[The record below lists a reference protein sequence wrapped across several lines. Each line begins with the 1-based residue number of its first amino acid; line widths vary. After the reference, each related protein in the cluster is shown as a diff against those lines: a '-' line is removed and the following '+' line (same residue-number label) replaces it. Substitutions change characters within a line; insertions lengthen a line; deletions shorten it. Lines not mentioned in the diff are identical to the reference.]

1 MYAPRSR
8 HTEKLALT
16 DYAIRALTIVET
28 GIEEIGEIEETGREV
43 DEVRGVVVVKERTE
57 ERGGIEKEESAT
69 GEIAKER
76 GETGATE
83 VIDTANVLGRLVDIA
98 HPEVPGATLTMK
110 AVRTD
115 TASESPIGFH
125 AIWKS
130 TANLSVKEPVETG
143 TESGPQDTMMQ
154 GGILLPLG
162 NVVRLHR

>member
-1 MYAPRSR
+1 MYDPRSQ

-16 DYAIRALTIVET
+16 DYATRAPTIVET

-43 DEVRGVVVVKERTE
+43 DEVRGVVVVRETE

-69 GEIAKER
+69 GEIAKET

-98 HPEVPGATLTMK
+98 HPEVPGATLTTK
-110 AVRTD
+110 AVQTD

-125 AIWKS
+125 AIWKL
-130 TANLSVKEPVETG
+130 TANLSVKEPAETG
-143 TESGPQDTMMQ
+143 IESDPQDMMMQ
-154 GGILLPLG
+154 GGIQLPLG